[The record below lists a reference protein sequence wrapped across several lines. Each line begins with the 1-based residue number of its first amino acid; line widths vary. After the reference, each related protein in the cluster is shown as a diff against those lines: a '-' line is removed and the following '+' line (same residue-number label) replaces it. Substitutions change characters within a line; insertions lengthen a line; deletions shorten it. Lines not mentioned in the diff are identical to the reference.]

1 MVSNTIVPKTIALDP
16 YIIDNLMRDLV
27 GRERRPSAFL
37 VYLYLWRR
45 GRGGRKRRVD
55 ASYQTIADAT
65 GISKSAAQAAIQTL
79 ARRRLLSIERRSAT
93 AISVYSVAMPWR
105 A

>member
-1 MVSNTIVPKTIALDP
+1 MVSNTIVPKTIAVDP